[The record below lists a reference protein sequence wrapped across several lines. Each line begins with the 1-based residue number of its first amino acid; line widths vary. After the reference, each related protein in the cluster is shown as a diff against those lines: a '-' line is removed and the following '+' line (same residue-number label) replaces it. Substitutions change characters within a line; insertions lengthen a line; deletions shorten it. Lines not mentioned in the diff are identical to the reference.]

1 MRRNFG
7 WLVGAL
13 RTGALVGGSMV
24 LVLLVSGCLPLDETE
39 PTTPPAPEHDPV
51 PSPREVGGE

>member
-1 MRRNFG
+1 MRRKSG
-7 WLVGAL
+7 WLVGIW
-13 RTGALVGGSMV
+13 RIGALVGGSMV
-24 LVLLVSGCLPLDETE
+24 LVLMVSGCPPLDETE